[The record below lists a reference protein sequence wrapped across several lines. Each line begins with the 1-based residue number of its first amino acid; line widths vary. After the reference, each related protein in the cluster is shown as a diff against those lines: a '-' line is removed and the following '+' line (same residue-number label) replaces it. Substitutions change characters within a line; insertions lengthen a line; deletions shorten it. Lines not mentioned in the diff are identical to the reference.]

1 MEFHFVKLNVNGTYL
16 RLVDPS
22 SKPRYMCFAEK
33 PVADQC
39 VQYVADFRS
48 RHGIW
53 PSFDMSSSNRK
64 IETKLDAKPR
74 TPEQVSRYLELET
87 YDFHTIDEIACRT
100 NVSFY
105 CVLNFDTIVTN
116 NSENMSFSGQEMDG
130 DADHDKFVEW
140 MNFNLKIR

>member
-16 RLVDPS
+16 SLVDPS

-33 PVADQC
+33 PVADRC

-53 PSFDMSSSNRK
+53 PSFDMSNSNRK

-87 YDFHTIDEIACRT
+87 YDFHTIDEIASRT
-100 NVSFY
+100 NVSF
-105 CVLNFDTIVTN
+105 IVYYGSIPKRRGRGSPYPCPDKRWTETPHPTN
-116 NSENMSFSGQEMDG
+116 M
-130 DADHDKFVEW
+130 
-140 MNFNLKIR
+140 

>member
-87 YDFHTIDEIACRT
+87 YDFHTIDEIASRA

-105 CVLNFDTIVTN
+105 CVLRFDTEATGTRESV
-116 NSENMSFSGQEMDG
+116 SMSGQEMDG
-130 DADHDKFVEW
+130 DASPDKYVEW
-140 MNFNLKIR
+140 MNFNLKIK